1 MASHLTTDRYKQ
13 KDFFIADIFD
23 VSPKDDIASMEH
35 PLFALQ
41 AGDNRLRKYEHNG
54 QTIEVQPGYK
64 GLATIHDKDI
74 WIYCISHLVE
84 AMNRNREDVQRT
96 VRFTIYDYLKSTN
109 RDTSG
114 RSYERTLEALE
125 RLAGSRIVT
134 NIETN
139 GLRETNGFGLIDSFR
154 IVENAPNDGRM
165 TAVEVTLPDWLF
177 RSVRSMKVLTLSP
190 DYFLLRKAL
199 DRRVYEL
206 ARKHCGNQ
214 PKWTISV
221 AVLHKKTGSTSPL
234 KKFRFDLKSLAQSNE
249 LPDYRVVYD
258 DATDTVTF
266 YARGG
271 KGAQAQI
278 GDMLKK
284 PSRHL

>member
-1 MASHLTTDRYKQ
+1 MINMASHLTTDRYKQ

-214 PKWTISV
+214 PKWAISV

-258 DATDTVTF
+258 DTTDTVTF

-271 KGAQAQI
+271 KGAQA
-278 GDMLKK
+278 M
-284 PSRHL
+284 RHAHGWR

>member
-214 PKWTISV
+214 PKWAISV

-258 DATDTVTF
+258 DTTDTVTF

-278 GDMLKK
+278 GDVLKK